1 MGESKGKSQDCVET
15 WEGGFIRTDVKGR
28 KVYVIRRMINGKSY
42 KVSTRAGNA
51 RAPMEQLKRFE
62 ADPEGY
68 NPAGAPR
75 EAPIYLDAPLAEEFL
90 IWNRDVKKNSRE
102 WLEKQQRYLAW
113 WADQLKGLDLRK
125 VSLVDHIKPALKG
138 AGNGPHRIAVL
149 KSVYS
154 WLRKEKHLLTVNED
168 PTFQTLVVPQAR
180 PEQWKRV
187 KVIPRENYLLA
198 REHLAPHW
206 RDGMDVQ
213 AGTGWHVT
221 ELIRFAKEG
230 SVEPYRGDAEGV
242 SGVLVCPQTKNGEPL
257 RTAVSAEVLKPGSGY
272 WSGAPSGARSTAW
285 QLSRPARQRAY
296 RRSLPADSDI
306 PLPPGPS
313 RGARIRPRS
322 RPSST
327 IRARAPRGAS
337 MRLMQ
342 SLQRSP
348 PSADA

>member
-1 MGESKGKSQDCVET
+1 MGEARSKSQDYVET
-15 WEGGFIRTDVKGR
+15 WEGGFARTDAKGR

-51 RAPMEQLKRFE
+51 RAAMEQLKRFE

-68 NPAGAPR
+68 NPAGAPH

-113 WADQLKGLDLRK
+113 WADQLKGLDMRR
-125 VSLVDHIKPALKG
+125 VSLVDHIKPTLKG

-187 KVIPRENYLLA
+187 KVIPREHYLLA

-221 ELIRFAKEG
+221 ELLRFAKEG

-242 SGVLVCPQTKNGEPL
+242 SGVLVCPQTKSGEPL
-257 RTAVSAEVLKPGSGY
+257 RTAVSAEVLEAGKRLLERGTFGREKYGMAVISACKAAGIAPFTPGRFRHSVAT
-272 WSGAPSGARSTAW
+272 WAIEKGADPASVAAFLNHKSPSTTRRFYATHAV
-285 QLSRPARQRAY
+285 PAK
-296 RRSLPADSDI
+296 I
-306 PLPPGPS
+306 PTL
-313 RGARIRPRS
+313 R
-322 RPSST
+322 
-327 IRARAPRGAS
+327 
-337 MRLMQ
+337 
-342 SLQRSP
+342 
-348 PSADA
+348 